1 MMRHGEHAHRKADKP
16 RVLWH
21 PDAPPD
27 VRQPP
32 TLPEVKEASDQEAER
47 KPKQR
52 KPSPKRNR
60 ITKFKEPQP
69 SDQELEIERAFEAKA
84 SWRTETWNRA
94 SLDTR
99 LDVVKDME
107 VERYARRPKTPE
119 EPTWKGVV
127 EPPPGSSPLSKKMY
141 EQIQDMVHI
150 PVVERPVDMDRPKGQ
165 PFHGEEL
172 RKIRERDRARRKAA
186 AAAAAAAADG
196 TAAPAPTQT
205 ASPSPARSGRASAS
219 PTMVRRSPRTP
230 VKKGRDRSGRPSPL
244 VLSPPGTPQT
254 PNGQA
259 ATESPLSPAGTPTP
273 VSAKQRWAG
282 ARTKLKVAAVMGAQ
296 LKVKRQ
302 ETTKLAA
309 RSRWKAGGLLAK
321 QKAAQEKQAAQVVE
335 DKVMTGAMAWKKK
348 AALRKEQAAAEAVA
362 AEQRAKNKAMFAAA
376 VQGDAEVVRMA
387 LQEGAEVE
395 ARNAAGLTVTQ
406 LALERKR
413 GAVVKVVA
421 TFQREELDK
430 AVVALWTNYSA
441 HLEEEGEGEIGG
453 ESPKAAAAARKKTG
467 KQLWKKASELVD
479 PNPIATAAAKA
490 KEQEQQEKG
499 QQDSPAAAAAGADA
513 LAVMQEGKTIQ
524 AALDRAAPILAQLE
538 SLESLLTSSTSIP
551 SPFRPSSAPRLAPL
565 RPAPALAPPLCL
577 AFAYLPSR
585 SVLPFLLFLPSY

>member
-1 MMRHGEHAHRKADKP
+1 
-16 RVLWH
+16 
-21 PDAPPD
+21 
-27 VRQPP
+27 
-32 TLPEVKEASDQEAER
+32 
-47 KPKQR
+47 
-52 KPSPKRNR
+52 
-60 ITKFKEPQP
+60 
-69 SDQELEIERAFEAKA
+69 
-84 SWRTETWNRA
+84 
-94 SLDTR
+94 
-99 LDVVKDME
+99 
-107 VERYARRPKTPE
+107 
-119 EPTWKGVV
+119 
-127 EPPPGSSPLSKKMY
+127 
-141 EQIQDMVHI
+141 
-150 PVVERPVDMDRPKGQ
+150 
-165 PFHGEEL
+165 
-172 RKIRERDRARRKAA
+172 
-186 AAAAAAAADG
+186 
-196 TAAPAPTQT
+196 
-205 ASPSPARSGRASAS
+205 
-219 PTMVRRSPRTP
+219 
-230 VKKGRDRSGRPSPL
+230 
-244 VLSPPGTPQT
+244 
-254 PNGQA
+254 
-259 ATESPLSPAGTPTP
+259 
-273 VSAKQRWAG
+273 
-282 ARTKLKVAAVMGAQ
+282 
-296 LKVKRQ
+296 
-302 ETTKLAA
+302 
-309 RSRWKAGGLLAK
+309 
-321 QKAAQEKQAAQVVE
+321 
-335 DKVMTGAMAWKKK
+335 
-348 AALRKEQAAAEAVA
+348 
-362 AEQRAKNKAMFAAA
+362 
-376 VQGDAEVVRMA
+376 MA

-524 AALDRAAPILAQLE
+524 AALDRAAPILGQLE

-585 SVLPFLLFLPSY
+585 SVLPFLLFLLFLLLTPSCALLPAPCRLPPAPALRRLGRRRRELCRARARGC